1 MTVLVLCTT
10 DDGGAAT
17 PLDAGNVSVCSDEG
31 LDVSQQFAETVFT
44 GSSLDADAEEI
55 VSGANC
61 SCAFSYRVLLHEHSP
76 ITR

>member
-1 MTVLVLCTT
+1 MLYAA

-17 PLDAGNVSVCSDEG
+17 PLDASNVSVCSDEG

-55 VSGANC
+55 VSGVNC
-61 SCAFSYRVLLHEHSP
+61 SCLFS
-76 ITR
+76 